1 MGCVLTR
8 GVTIFSFQL
17 TLILADAPNLP
28 QKYMNKEETI
38 ISRVEVY
45 QKNWAKK
52 LVKDKTY
59 ESESDYVRTL
69 IDNDIQANSK

>member
-1 MGCVLTR
+1 
-8 GVTIFSFQL
+8 
-17 TLILADAPNLP
+17 
-28 QKYMNKEETI
+28 MNKEETI

>member
-1 MGCVLTR
+1 
-8 GVTIFSFQL
+8 
-17 TLILADAPNLP
+17 
-28 QKYMNKEETI
+28 MNKEETI
-38 ISRVEVY
+38 ILRVENY
-45 QKNWAKK
+45 QKNWVRK